1 MIIKKIFSIFFV
13 VFFITACIN
22 YEQNAYVYPDGT
34 GKMEIHYWMKA
45 TDSASLASVS
55 NLSIF
60 ISDSVENEFNF
71 SFLKNFEVSSY
82 VDSSDT
88 TINTK
93 IKFDFIS
100 LDSLNMIR
108 SFSQYHFFLTDGAAG
123 QKIFSQFIPP
133 ITSGF
138 GLDAENY
145 RIKYIYEFHGD
156 VISHN
161 ATSENKRKLIWDY
174 SYSEIGKGKTISV
187 TFKPFKIKET
197 PTFIYFLAGLV
208 FTIVVFYLF
217 RKKRD

>member
-1 MIIKKIFSIFFV
+1 MLIKKILSVFLVI
-13 VFFITACIN
+13 FFITSCIN
-22 YEQNAYVYPDGT
+22 YEQKAYIYPDGT

-45 TDSASLASVS
+45 LDSASLASIS

-60 ISDSVENEFNF
+60 KSDSVQNEFNY
-71 SFLKNFEVSSY
+71 SFLKNFEVTSY
-82 VDSSDT
+82 IDSSDS

-100 LDSLNMIR
+100 LDSLNIIR
-108 SFSQYHFFLTDGAAG
+108 SFSQYQFSLTDGAAS

-161 ATSENKRKLIWDY
+161 ATNENKRKLIWDY
-174 SYSEIGKGKTISV
+174 NYAEIGKGKTISV

-197 PTFIYFLAGLV
+197 PTFIYVLAVLV